1 MNRWISPLALTLLIA
16 ATGPACSQTLQRTA
30 PRDVLPGRLVI
41 TQPPEAT
48 LDGQPVRLSPGARLR
63 GTNHLL
69 VLSGSVVGQD
79 LPVVYKKDSLGL
91 VHEAWILTEDEFT
104 EVTKPAP
111 TPANPEALK
120 QFLDLLALVFL
131 RRPW

>member
-1 MNRWISPLALTLLIA
+1 MNRWINPLALTLLA
-16 ATGPACSQTLQRTA
+16 FTANPGFSQTIQRPA

-48 LDGQPVRLSPGARLR
+48 LDGQPARLSPGARIR

-69 VLSGSVVGQD
+69 VLSGSVVDQN
-79 LPVVYKKDSLGL
+79 LPVVYKKDPLGL
-91 VHEAWILTEDEFT
+91 VHEAWILTEDEYA

-111 TPANPEALK
+111 TPSNPEALK
-120 QFLDLLALVFL
+120 QFIDLLALVFL
-131 RRPW
+131 RRP